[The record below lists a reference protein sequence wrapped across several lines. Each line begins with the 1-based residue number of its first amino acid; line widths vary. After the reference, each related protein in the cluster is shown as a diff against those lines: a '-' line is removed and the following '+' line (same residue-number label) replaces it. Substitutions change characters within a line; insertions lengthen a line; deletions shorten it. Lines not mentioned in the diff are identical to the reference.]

1 MCLLH
6 LTAAKCFLTRLIK
19 PDQIAHINCT
29 MRTLLLIAAILQWS
43 HQSVDAIAG
52 ISYIVGCSTIKA
64 TTSNFEVCAISD
76 FGTGGVCVGPA
87 CQSTTVESG
96 NGYTITQGLKQGTDL
111 TTLSEAQRN
120 EATRRGIRVQV
131 NSLSKFSGPIFN
143 CTVAIQVKGKFTKC
157 KSCQYCGDQK
167 FTADCTNIANGR
179 KATCELATTTDIYFP
194 LQQAALSAPIS
205 PPTKAPVKSPVRRAP
220 INWWPTPKSPTK
232 PSPAAPKTPARS
244 PIKWIRAPT
253 K

>member
-1 MCLLH
+1 M
-6 LTAAKCFLTRLIK
+6 
-19 PDQIAHINCT
+19 
-29 MRTLLLIAAILQWS
+29 MRTVLLVAILQLS
-43 HQSVDAIAG
+43 HQSVHAIAG

-64 TTSNFEVCAISD
+64 SSNFEVCAISD
-76 FGTGGVCVGPA
+76 FGTGGVCVGAA

-143 CTVAIQVKGKFTKC
+143 CTVAIQLQGKFTKC
-157 KSCQYCGDQK
+157 TSCQHCGDQK

-179 KATCELATTTDIYFP
+179 KATCELATTTAIYFP
-194 LQQAALSAPIS
+194 LQQAALSAPIA
-205 PPTKAPVKSPVRRAP
+205 PPTKSPVKAPVRRAP
-220 INWWPTPKSPTK
+220 INWWPTPKAAPIK
-232 PSPAAPKTPARS
+232 PSPIVPKSPAKS
-244 PIKWIRAPT
+244 PIKWIRAPS